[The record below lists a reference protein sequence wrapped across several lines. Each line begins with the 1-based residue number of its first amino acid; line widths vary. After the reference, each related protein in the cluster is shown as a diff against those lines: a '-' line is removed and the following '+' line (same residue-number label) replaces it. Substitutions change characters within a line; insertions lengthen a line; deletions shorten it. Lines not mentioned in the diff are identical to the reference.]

1 MIPKITLSL
10 LSLQYKKYI
19 SFFSNVVGSLLAAT
33 SSMLCFF
40 LDQNKY
46 YRPEDGFPAS
56 NDYQAAKHTNSHF
69 ATVSANQRN
78 MFYSFIDFTNDSI
91 CAAMSAEN
99 L

>member
-56 NDYQAAKHTNSHF
+56 NMGMGSKQTHDRIYISVAKRKASLQPEKTHG
-69 ATVSANQRN
+69 
-78 MFYSFIDFTNDSI
+78 Y
-91 CAAMSAEN
+91 
-99 L
+99 